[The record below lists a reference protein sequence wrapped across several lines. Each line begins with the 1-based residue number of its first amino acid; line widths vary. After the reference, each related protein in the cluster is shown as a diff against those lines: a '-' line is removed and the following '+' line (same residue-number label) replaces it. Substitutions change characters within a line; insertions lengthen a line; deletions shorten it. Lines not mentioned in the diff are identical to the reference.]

1 MTPIYLDDKIKK
13 PSGPRTYAIGL
24 DLGGTQLKY
33 GIISDR
39 GEIVYKNLTP
49 GRTMEGGK
57 KVLSVMAEAVH
68 ECLMFAKKE
77 GFEIS
82 AAGAGCPGT
91 IDTERGVSLGPTI
104 HITDWEGAEIASTIS
119 KRIHLPVFA
128 DNDANFMAFGEYIAG
143 AGRQK
148 EHVVG
153 ITLGTGVGGGIVI
166 NGDIYHGAIFNGG
179 ELGHVSVEADGRP
192 CSCGNRGCMERYV
205 GAKYIVQDVV
215 DALKKGEESIITQG
229 LKSHNDITPPLI
241 FAAAKHGDELCRRII
256 DQMIKYLGAGLTSIV
271 NVLNPDII
279 VIGGGMSD
287 AGQGFIKRISDEVLS
302 RVMKPVRSQLEVVRA
317 KLGNDAGITGSAMY
331 ALKHLSLNIDQ

>member
-1 MTPIYLDDKIKK
+1 MAPIYLDDKINKN
-13 PSGPRTYAIGL
+13 SDPRRYAIGL

-57 KVLSVMAEAVH
+57 VVLSVMAEAAY
-68 ECLMFAKKE
+68 ECIMFAKKE
-77 GFEIS
+77 GFKIS

-91 IDTERGVSLGPTI
+91 IDTERGISLGPTI
-104 HITDWEGAEIASTIS
+104 HITHWEGAEIVSAIS
-119 KRIHLPVFA
+119 KKIRLPVFA

-148 EHVVG
+148 DLVVG
-153 ITLGTGVGGGIVI
+153 ITLGTGVGGGIII
-166 NGDIYHGAIFNGG
+166 NGEIYHGAIFNGG
-179 ELGHVSVEADGRP
+179 ELGHVSVEANGRP

-205 GAKYIVQDVV
+205 GAKYIVQDTV
-215 DALKKGEESIITQG
+215 DALQNGEESIITQG
-229 LKSHNDITPPLI
+229 LKSLDDITPPLI
-241 FAAAKHGDELCRRII
+241 FAAAKHGDELCSRVIH
-256 DQMIKYLGAGLTSIV
+256 QMVKYLGAGLTNIV

-287 AGQGFIKRISDEVLS
+287 AGEGFIKRIADEVLS
-302 RVMKPVRSQLEVVRA
+302 RVMKPVRGQLQVVRA
-317 KLGNDAGITGSAMY
+317 ELGNDAGITGSAMY
-331 ALKHLSLNIDQ
+331 ALKHST